1 MSTNKVRLAAGKYN
15 LDLTYITNRI
25 IACGFPAEG
34 FESIYRNNATNIV
47 AFLKEHHGSM
57 VKIYNLCA
65 EERYQ
70 YSVERVHPFSIFKFP
85 FPDHNVTH
93 LQKVFTFCL
102 DAALFL
108 QRMEQYHKNS
118 GESIENNQPV
128 IVVHCKA
135 GKGRTGMMICSLL
148 VFLGMFNTHA
158 EAIDHYNL

>member
-1 MSTNKVRLAAGKYN
+1 VSTNKVRLAAGKYN

-93 LQKVFTFCL
+93 LQKVFF
-102 DAALFL
+102 FL
-108 QRMEQYHKNS
+108 P
-118 GESIENNQPV
+118 G
-128 IVVHCKA
+128 
-135 GKGRTGMMICSLL
+135 CSLVPTAHGAVPQKEHGRQRRNSACHCRAL
-148 VFLGMFNTHA
+148 
-158 EAIDHYNL
+158 